1 MEPEIIE
8 SGQMTIVG
16 MTFYGDPFKDVKD
29 WSSENEIGKIWAR
42 FSKVWDARKAEIA
55 NVLDHDA
62 GYEVHYEPEEYK
74 ETKNFYV
81 TVGVEVSEVG
91 VVPLELSFKVLPA
104 TTYAVFKLKGKEI
117 ASNWPDRIY
126 KEWMPGSGYE
136 EAHKFLIECYGPT
149 FKGPDDP
156 ESELV
161 IRVPVRRKAG

>member
-8 SGQMTIVG
+8 SKGMTIVG

-29 WSSENEIGKIWAR
+29 WSSENEIGKLWGR
-42 FSKVWDARKAEIA
+42 FSKVWDAKKDEVAG
-55 NVLDHDA
+55 VVDPDA
-62 GYEVHYEPEEYK
+62 GYEVHYEPEEYG

-81 TVGVEVSEVG
+81 SVGVEVSQVAA
-91 VVPLELSFKVLPA
+91 VPLEFSFKVLPA
-104 TTYAVFKLKGKEI
+104 ATYAVFTLRGKEI
-117 ASNWPDRIY
+117 TSNWPDRIF

-136 EAHKFLIECYGPT
+136 EAHKYLIECYGPK

-161 IRVPVRRKAG
+161 IRVPVRRKE